1 MPLPQEKPSEQTSI
15 RHARL
20 DLDQRGRRAHRAST
34 YCISDPNREVHLRLL
49 AAPQPDR
56 RERSFLTK
64 PDLFPADT
72 GPQFIE
78 EPATQRP
85 RDASLQL
92 NAASRPLID
101 GDEPLVFRDWL

>member
-1 MPLPQEKPSEQTSI
+1 
-15 RHARL
+15 
-20 DLDQRGRRAHRAST
+20 
-34 YCISDPNREVHLRLL
+34 CISDPNREVHLRLL

-64 PDLFPADT
+64 PDLFPADA

-101 GDEPLVFRDWL
+101 GDEPLVFRGWLRSRRLRPFGRSRGWLGRPRLRCGGRREIRE